1 MSDAR
6 EVALSVIRRVFEQD
20 AYADRALTSEVDRAG
35 LDDRGRALAS
45 HLALGT
51 VQRRRT
57 LDAALEQLA
66 SRPVKRLE
74 RVLAHALRLGAFQ
87 LLFADGI
94 PPHAAVSE
102 TVELVRRRIG
112 PRAVGI
118 ANAVLRRI
126 AADGEPWLAALPEET
141 AEQCGIRH
149 SLPDWITELWFD
161 AYGADQA
168 RVLSR
173 LANDPPPLAIRPNP
187 LRAEAGAV
195 ELALADTGVPFH
207 LDAETGSLVLE
218 GPFDLMGSTLYR
230 DGMVFAQ
237 ALPSALAALRVGA
250 EAGLRVL
257 DLCAAPGGKTAILAA
272 TGASVTAVERHS
284 GRAIAL
290 RRTLERLGA
299 EVEVVNA
306 DGRGY
311 RSDLPFDRI
320 LLDAPCTG
328 LGVLAARADA
338 RWRRKPEDVAELSA
352 LQSQLL
358 AHAQTLLAPGGKLL
372 YSVCTLT
379 PPENEGAVAGAGL
392 VARDELRAEGFYT
405 AEVVTG

>member
-6 EVALSVIRRVFEQD
+6 EVALAVIRRVFEQD

-35 LDDRGRALAS
+35 LDDRARALAS

-74 RVLAHALRLGAFQ
+74 RMLAHALRLGAFQ

-126 AADGEPWLAALPEET
+126 AADGEDWLAALPEET
-141 AEQCGIRH
+141 AGECAIRH
-149 SLPDWITELWFD
+149 SLPDWVAELWFD
-161 AYGADQA
+161 AYGGEAA
-168 RVLSR
+168 RALSR
-173 LANDPPPLAIRPNP
+173 LANDPPPLALRSNP
-187 LRAEAGAV
+187 LRAADGAV
-195 ELALADTGVPFH
+195 TAALAALEVPFH
-207 LDAETGSLVLE
+207 LDAETGSLVLD

-230 DGMVFAQ
+230 DGLVFAQ

-250 EAGLRVL
+250 EPGMRVL

-272 TGASVTAVERHS
+272 SGAQVTAVERHS

-299 EVEVVNA
+299 DVEVVNA

-311 RSDLPFDRI
+311 RADAPFDRI

-338 RWRRKPEDVAELSA
+338 RWRRKPEDVAELGA

-358 AHAQTLLAPGGKLL
+358 AHAQTQLSPGGKLL

-392 VARDELRAEGFYT
+392 EALDEQRAEGFYT
-405 AEVVTG
+405 TEVVER

>member
-6 EVALSVIRRVFEQD
+6 EVALAVVRRVFEQG
-20 AYADRALTSEVDRAG
+20 AYADRTLTSEADRAG
-35 LDDRGRALAS
+35 LDERGRALAT

-66 SRPVKRLE
+66 DRPVNRLE
-74 RVLAHALRLGAFQ
+74 RKLAHALRLGAFQ

-112 PRAVGI
+112 QRAVGI
-118 ANAVLRRI
+118 ANAVLRKV
-126 AADGEPWLAALPEET
+126 ATGGEAWLAALPDET

-149 SLPDWITELWFD
+149 SLPDWIGELWFA
-161 AYGADQA
+161 AYGADEA
-168 RVLSR
+168 RALCRAV
-173 LANDPPPLAIRPNP
+173 NDVPPLALHPNP
-187 LRAEAGAV
+187 LRAAPGQVEA
-195 ELALADTGVPFH
+195 ALAALAVPYV
-207 LDAETGSLVLE
+207 LDSPTGSLVLG
-218 GPFDLMGSTLYR
+218 GPFDLLGSALYR
-230 DGMVFAQ
+230 DGLVFAQ
-237 ALPSALAALRVGA
+237 ALPSAAAALRVGA
-250 EAGLRVL
+250 GPGMRVL

-272 TGASVTAVERHS
+272 SGAQVTAVERHS

-299 EVEVVNA
+299 DVEVVNA

-311 RSDLPFDRI
+311 RSDGSFDRV

-328 LGVLAARADA
+328 LGVLAARPDA
-338 RWRRKPEDVAELSA
+338 RWRRQPSDVDELAA
-352 LQSQLL
+352 LQAELL
-358 AHAQTLLAPGGKLL
+358 AHAHTLLAPGGKLL

-379 PPENEGAVAGAGL
+379 PPENEGAVAAAGL
-392 VARDELRAEGFYT
+392 VAREEQRESGFYT
-405 AEVVTG
+405 AEVGAI